1 MGQTAPKRKE
11 QFVLR
16 KGEAQKSKRRKRP
29 LDKDGAKSPA
39 GKKKIRTEHPIR
51 GEAKL

>member
-1 MGQTAPKRKE
+1 MSFE
-11 QFVLR
+11 
-16 KGEAQKSKRRKRP
+16 KGRRKKANGVK
-29 LDKDGAKSPA
+29 DFWIKDGAKSPA